1 MIGIIELYNKIISV
15 VSALK
20 NRQKKQSRKNGNIV
34 VLLYLNPC
42 LTLKK

>member
-20 NRQKKQSRKNGNIV
+20 NRQKKQSKKNNNIV

-42 LTLKK
+42 ANIKK

>member
-20 NRQKKQSRKNGNIV
+20 NPQKKQSKKNDNIV

-42 LTLKK
+42 ANIKK